1 MKLLISS
8 IVITMTLAATTSYAD
23 SINERQF
30 QQKQRIVQGIKSGQ
44 ITQKEAFNL
53 RKKQAQFERREHYFK
68 SDGNFT
74 FKERKT
80 LQNNL
85 NRFSKD
91 IYFVKHNKKV
101 RS

>member
-8 IVITMTLAATTSYAD
+8 IVIAMTLAATTSYAD
-23 SINERQF
+23 SINERQL
-30 QQKQRIVQGIKSGQ
+30 QQKERIVQGVKSGQ

-53 RKKQAQFERREHYFK
+53 RKKQAQFERKELHFK

-85 NRFSKD
+85 NPFSKD
-91 IYFVKHNKKV
+91 IYFAKHNKKT
-101 RS
+101 RN